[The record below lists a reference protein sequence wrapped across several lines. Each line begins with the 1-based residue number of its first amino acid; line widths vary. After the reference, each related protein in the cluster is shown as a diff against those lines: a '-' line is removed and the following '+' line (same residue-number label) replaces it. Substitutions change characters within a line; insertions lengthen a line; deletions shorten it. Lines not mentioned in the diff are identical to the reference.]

1 MVVPIKVIYVCSMC
15 QIPLTLKLFMHCRW
29 WQEKIRLLIEAYTM
43 ASIMHIDPEYC
54 LWFSSLF
61 TPQKENKVKQG
72 NILAVLVESCK
83 VTEVGKS

>member
-1 MVVPIKVIYVCSMC
+1 
-15 QIPLTLKLFMHCRW
+15 
-29 WQEKIRLLIEAYTM
+29 M

>member
-1 MVVPIKVIYVCSMC
+1 
-15 QIPLTLKLFMHCRW
+15 MHCTW
-29 WQEKIRLLIEAYTM
+29 WQEKFRLLIEAYAM
-43 ASIMHIDPEYC
+43 PSIMHIDPECC

-83 VTEVGKS
+83 VTKVGKS